1 MKTILWTFFVL
12 TIFSSCVTQ
21 RKCTER
27 FPCISGKDSI
37 YIEKLDTV
45 EIVLPGDSVIIETAV
60 PCDDFELKIENGKL
74 LASLKVVN
82 GILQAKMN
90 EKPDT
95 VFRFTT
101 NTITITKE
109 IPTQVQVKYIPKFV
123 KIMAFVGGVC
133 VLLILG
139 WLALKLKL
147 F

>member
-1 MKTILWTFFVL
+1 MKYILILIVL
-12 TIFSSCVTQ
+12 FSGCVTQ
-21 RKCTER
+21 KRCSER
-27 FPCISGKDSI
+27 FPCVSGKDSI
-37 YIEKLDTV
+37 YIERLDTV
-45 EIVLPGDSVIIETAV
+45 EIILPGDSVIIETVV

-90 EKPDT
+90 ERPDT

-101 NTITITKE
+101 NTVTITKE
-109 IPTQVQVKYIPKFV
+109 IPTQVQVKYVPKFV

-133 VLLILG
+133 LLLILG
-139 WLALKLKL
+139 WLALKLKV

>member
-1 MKTILWTFFVL
+1 
-12 TIFSSCVTQ
+12 
-21 RKCTER
+21 
-27 FPCISGKDSI
+27 
-37 YIEKLDTV
+37 
-45 EIVLPGDSVIIETAV
+45 V

-109 IPTQVQVKYIPKFV
+109 IPTQVQVKYTPKFV

>member
-1 MKTILWTFFVL
+1 MKYILILIVL
-12 TIFSSCVTQ
+12 FSGCVTQ
-21 RKCTER
+21 KRCSER
-27 FPCISGKDSI
+27 FPCVSGKDSI
-37 YIEKLDTV
+37 YIERLDTV
-45 EIVLPGDSVIIETAV
+45 EIILPGDSVIIETVV

-90 EKPDT
+90 ERPDT

-101 NTITITKE
+101 NTVTITKE
-109 IPTQVQVKYIPKFV
+109 IPKPVEVRYIPKLIKILSYIGGGALFV
-123 KIMAFVGGVC
+123 F
-133 VLLILG
+133 LG

>member
-1 MKTILWTFFVL
+1 MKYILILIVL
-12 TIFSSCVTQ
+12 FSGCVTQ
-21 RKCTER
+21 KRCSER
-27 FPCISGKDSI
+27 FPCTSSKDSI
-37 YIEKLDTV
+37 YIERLDTV
-45 EIVLPGDSVIIETAV
+45 EIILPGDSVIIETVV
-60 PCDDFELKIENGKL
+60 PCNDFELKIENGKL

-101 NTITITKE
+101 NTVTITKE
-109 IPTQVQVKYIPKFV
+109 IPTQVRVKYTPKFV
-123 KIMAFVGGVC
+123 KIMAFVGGIS

>member
-1 MKTILWTFFVL
+1 MKYILILIVL
-12 TIFSSCVTQ
+12 FSGCVTQ
-21 RKCTER
+21 KRCSER
-27 FPCISGKDSI
+27 FPCVSGKDSI
-37 YIEKLDTV
+37 YIERLDTV
-45 EIVLPGDSVIIETAV
+45 EIILPGDSVIIETVV

-90 EKPDT
+90 ERPDT

-101 NTITITKE
+101 NTVTITKE
-109 IPTQVQVKYIPKFV
+109 IPTQVQVKYVPKFV

-133 VLLILG
+133 VLLILF
-139 WLALKLKL
+139 WLLMKFKV

>member
-1 MKTILWTFFVL
+1 MKIILWTLFIL
-12 TIFSSCVTQ
+12 TILSSCVTQ

-37 YIEKLDTV
+37 YIEHLDTV
-45 EIVLPGDSVIIETAV
+45 KIILPGDSVIIETVV
-60 PCDDFELKIENGKL
+60 PCNDFELKIENGKL

-90 EKPDT
+90 ERPDT
-95 VFRFTT
+95 VFKFTT
-101 NTITITKE
+101 NTVTITKE
-109 IPTQVQVKYIPKFV
+109 VTKPVEVRYIPKFV
-123 KIMAFVGGVC
+123 KIMAFVGGIS